1 MTDDVKE
8 LLQQYGILVVSLS
21 QLAKERPG
29 SQYES
34 LGEYYKSLGGL
45 LPDEPALVVR
55 ISKDREIRFLH
66 EGEHDVS
73 IADSAGQKTGKITVW
88 ELPEDEYWFFRAF
101 RPALFGLEKALPGF
115 VFEMGITY
123 AYALF
128 EGYLSE
134 ILRRRM
140 RQQPRLMSSQRELKY
155 DQVFLA
161 TSKEAL
167 IESMIDREMRDLL
180 YLSVLDLLKKMR
192 DKMGFAS
199 LSVEWDEKVN
209 YISLVRNC
217 LLHNRGQVD
226 ARLASVQP
234 TVQAGDRLSI
244 GELDVSTAVNT
255 LRSLAFQIDELFEK
269 MGPA

>member
-1 MTDDVKE
+1 
-8 LLQQYGILVVSLS
+8 
-21 QLAKERPG
+21 
-29 SQYES
+29 
-34 LGEYYKSLGGL
+34 
-45 LPDEPALVVR
+45 
-55 ISKDREIRFLH
+55 
-66 EGEHDVS
+66 
-73 IADSAGQKTGKITVW
+73 
-88 ELPEDEYWFFRAF
+88 
-101 RPALFGLEKALPGF
+101 
-115 VFEMGITY
+115 
-123 AYALF
+123 
-128 EGYLSE
+128 
-134 ILRRRM
+134 M

-161 TSKEAL
+161 ASKEAL

-180 YLSVLDLLKKMR
+180 YSSVLDLLKKMR

-209 YISLVRNC
+209 YVSLVRNC

-255 LRSLAFQIDELFEK
+255 LRSFAFQIDELFEK

>member
-1 MTDDVKE
+1 MTDDLTE

-21 QLAKERPG
+21 QMARERPG
-29 SQYES
+29 SQCES
-34 LGEYYKSLGGL
+34 LDEYYKSLGGL
-45 LPDEPALVVR
+45 LPDEPALVMR
-55 ISKDREIRFLH
+55 ISKDREVRFLR
-66 EGEHDVS
+66 EGEHDVT
-73 IADSAGQKTGKITVW
+73 IADSEGQKTGKITVW

-115 VFEMGITY
+115 LFEMGITY

-161 TSKEAL
+161 ASKEAL

-180 YLSVLDLLKKMR
+180 YLSILDLLRKMR
-192 DKMGFAS
+192 EKMGFAS
-199 LSVEWDEKVN
+199 LREEWDEKVN
-209 YISLVRNC
+209 YVSLVRNC

-226 ARLASVQP
+226 TKLAFVQP
-234 TVQAGDRLSI
+234 TLRVGDRLSI
-244 GELDVSTAVNT
+244 GESDVGTAVNS
-255 LRSLAFQIDELFEK
+255 LRSFAFQIDQVFEK

>member
-1 MTDDVKE
+1 M
-8 LLQQYGILVVSLS
+8 
-21 QLAKERPG
+21 
-29 SQYES
+29 
-34 LGEYYKSLGGL
+34 
-45 LPDEPALVVR
+45 
-55 ISKDREIRFLH
+55 H
-66 EGEHDVS
+66 EGEHDVT
-73 IADSAGQKTGKITVW
+73 IADSTGQKTGKITVW

-128 EGYLSE
+128 EAYLSE

-140 RQQPRLMSSQRELKY
+140 LQQPRLMSSQRELKY

-161 TSKEAL
+161 ASKEAL

-199 LSVEWDEKVN
+199 LSVEGDEKLN
-209 YISLVRNC
+209 
-217 LLHNRGQVD
+217 QV
-226 ARLASVQP
+226 
-234 TVQAGDRLSI
+234 SI
-244 GELDVSTAVNT
+244 F
-255 LRSLAFQIDELFEK
+255 RK
-269 MGPA
+269 